1 MVPVLA
7 ISGKRYFGKDTFA
20 AMLVKHASALGYEL
34 PTYAFADESKRM
46 FAAIEEA
53 KGEDISLTRLL
64 RERDYKERFRP
75 ALTRFTVEA
84 LGRDPLVFCRAVAQ
98 RIEEAGRPAVITDL
112 RLRAEH
118 EHLAS
123 RFALRVVRLAR
134 TDASRQRSGW
144 QWKDGVDD
152 HHTECELDDPALW
165 HEVVDN
171 DGTLD
176 DLSEQAAATVA
187 RFLRGS
193 GALHSDR

>member
-7 ISGKRYFGKDTFA
+7 ISGKRFFGKDTFA
-20 AMLVKHASALGYEL
+20 AMLVSHAHALGIEL

-46 FAAIEEA
+46 FAALEEA

-75 ALTRFTVEA
+75 ALTRFTVDA
-84 LGRDPLVFCRAVAQ
+84 LARDPLVFCRAVAQ
-98 RIEEAGRPAVITDL
+98 RIEDGARPAVITDL
-112 RLRAEH
+112 RLRSEH

-134 TDASRQRSGW
+134 SDASRRRSGW
-144 QWKDGVDD
+144 EWKDGVDD

-171 DGTLD
+171 NGTLEE
-176 DLSEQAAATVA
+176 LAEKAEATIA
-187 RFLRGS
+187 TFLRGS
-193 GALHSDR
+193 GALHNVR